1 MQGSSRPQVKVD
13 RKLSKTGFQDVS
25 SATTACL
32 RIFSRCKTL
41 GSRVKISILFDQPI
55 SNINILQLDHCS
67 IDDDPVGTVMMI
79 IRVMLI
85 VLLMIILLVMM
96 IIIIFYDHQLDQD
109 DLTGIKDQQLRILG
123 VHLCCC
129 SVCSKRSASAH
140 WPHFLFVLP
149 RICLLK
155 L

>member
-1 MQGSSRPQVKVD
+1 MMQGGSRPQVKVD

-25 SATTACL
+25 SATTTCL

-123 VHLCCC
+123 VHLCCS

-140 WPHFLFVLP
+140 RTHFFYSS
-149 RICLLK
+149 
-155 L
+155 